1 MSVKYTS
8 LGGGNNGTG
17 QVNISTGGLTIS
29 SSNGSATL
37 LVDMDNE
44 KVDLTKQIKM
54 FMWYMQAYHPE
65 AIEEFNAVEDIKRKI

>member
-1 MSVKYTS
+1 MSVKYTNI
-8 LGGGNNGTG
+8 GGGGGGTG
-17 QVNISTGGLTIS
+17 QVNIGAGGLTIS
-29 SSNGSATL
+29 STNGNATL

-54 FMWYMQAYHPE
+54 FMWFMQVYHPE